1 MHGVTSGVS
10 CIDIN
15 SHQPMDVVRDDPE
28 LASELVIIL
37 GKELKVAK
45 KNIEDLKS
53 ELQVARRGGVS

>member
-1 MHGVTSGVS
+1 
-10 CIDIN
+10 
-15 SHQPMDVVRDDPE
+15 MDVVRDDPE

-53 ELQVARRGGVS
+53 ELQVTRREGVS